1 MADNRE
7 LPHALSAV
15 HPRYRVPYRAEFA
28 IGAVAVA
35 VVAVAHVRSAIGFSS
50 FAVLVYYAM
59 SNASTLTLAPGERR
73 WPRWLSGV
81 GVVGCVVLA
90 FSLPLLSVILGEVV
104 MSAGAIAY
112 RVLVRRSD

>member
-1 MADNRE
+1 MSLLAGVSRTVFAMADNRE

-35 VVAVAHVRSAIGFSS
+35 VVAVADVRSAI
-50 FAVLVYYAM
+50 AL
-59 SNASTLTLAPGERR
+59 GERR

-81 GVVGCVVLA
+81 GVVGCVVLP
-90 FSLPLLSVILGEVV
+90 FSLPLLSVILGAVV